1 MKSPPNESER
11 LEQQIA
17 GVERTIIVVRY
28 LAVALVAAGLLVGLA
43 GARKFTAGPDDL
55 SRMGSFLQGTTGA
68 LWGLAGLV
76 LVYVAFLGQ
85 QLQILHQKED
95 LRLTREAFKQQQA
108 EMELQTEEFE
118 NQRFDTTFFALL
130 GAHQDLVKSSEID
143 TGRGPKAGAEAF
155 NMLLARISERYREAR
170 ARDAAAPSLEQAKK
184 IYLEEFRNYE
194 GMLGPYF
201 HSLYHILKFVDD
213 RQLPVERADERRRYT
228 NFLRARLSFSELIIL
243 FYGGLSEQG
252 AGMRSLIERHA
263 LLKHLA
269 PDRLLDPEHR
279 AAYRPTA
286 YARPMSKN
294 RDIDKPSRTAPISSP
309 PLSLS

>member
-1 MKSPPNESER
+1 MKSPKTEVDPNEQE
-11 LEQQIA
+11 IG
-17 GVERTIIVVRY
+17 GVERTIKAFRW
-28 LAVALVAAGLLVGLA
+28 VAAGLVLGGLIVGVV
-43 GARKFTAGPDDL
+43 GAQRFGTGLDDL
-55 SRMGSFLQGTTGA
+55 SRLGSFLQGTTGA
-68 LWGLAGLV
+68 LWGLAGLT

-95 LRLTREAFKQQQA
+95 LRLTREAFKQQQV

-143 TGRGPKAGAEAF
+143 TGRGPRAGAEAF
-155 NMLLARISERYREAR
+155 NLLLTRISERYREAR
-170 ARDAAAPSLEQAKK
+170 ARDTTTPSLELAKR

-228 NFLRARLSFSELIIL
+228 NFIRARLSFSELIIL
-243 FYGGLSEQG
+243 FYGGLSDQG

-263 LLKHLA
+263 LLKHLT
-269 PDRLLDPEHR
+269 PDRLLDTEHR

-286 YARPMSKN
+286 YARPVTKLREALKSPTLPPPP
-294 RDIDKPSRTAPISSP
+294 PSVY
-309 PLSLS
+309 

>member
-1 MKSPPNESER
+1 MKSLKTEVDPNEQE
-11 LEQQIA
+11 IG
-17 GVERTIIVVRY
+17 GVERTIKAFRW
-28 LAVALVAAGLLVGLA
+28 VAAGLVVAGLIVGVV
-43 GARKFTAGPDDL
+43 GAQRFGTGLDDL
-55 SRMGSFLQGTTGA
+55 SRLGSFLQGTTGA
-68 LWGLAGLV
+68 LWGLAGLT

-95 LRLTREAFKQQQA
+95 LRLTREAFKQQQV

-143 TGRGPKAGAEAF
+143 TGRGPRAGAEAF
-155 NMLLARISERYREAR
+155 NLLLTRISERYREAR
-170 ARDAAAPSLEQAKK
+170 ARDTGMPSLELARR

-194 GMLGPYF
+194 GVLGPYF

-228 NFLRARLSFSELIIL
+228 NFIRARLSFSELIIL
-243 FYGGLSEQG
+243 FYGGLSDQG

-263 LLKHLA
+263 LLKHLT
-269 PDRLLDPEHR
+269 PDRLLDPDHR
-279 AAYRPTA
+279 SAYRPSA
-286 YARPMSKN
+286 YARPVTKN
-294 RDIDKPSRTAPISSP
+294 RDQPVKSPTLPPPPPSVY
-309 PLSLS
+309 

>member
-1 MKSPPNESER
+1 MKAQLNEPER

-17 GVERTIIVVRY
+17 EVERTIIVVRY
-28 LAVALVAAGLLVGLA
+28 LSLGLVAAGLIVGLL
-43 GARKFTAGPDDL
+43 GAVKFTTGLDDL
-55 SRMGSFLQGTTGA
+55 SRMGSYLQGTTGT
-68 LWGLAGLV
+68 LWGLAGLT

-143 TGRGPKAGAEAF
+143 TGRGPRAGAEAF
-155 NMLLARISERYREAR
+155 NMLLARISERYHEAR
-170 ARDAAAPSLEQAKK
+170 SRDAATPSLEQARR

-213 RQLPVERADERRRYT
+213 RQLPIERADERRRYT

-294 RDIDKPSRTAPISSP
+294 RDADKAARTAPMSPP

>member
-1 MKSPPNESER
+1 MTPKLQPNDTDRHDQEIS
-11 LEQQIA
+11 A
-17 GVERTIIVVRY
+17 VERTIKVVRY
-28 LAVALVAAGLLVGLA
+28 LAVALVGTGLFTGLW
-43 GARKFTAGPDDL
+43 GVSRFSSGPDDL
-55 SRMGSFLQGTTGA
+55 SRLGTFLQGTTGV
-68 LWGLAGLV
+68 LWGLAGLT

-155 NMLLARISERYREAR
+155 SMLLNRITERYREAR
-170 ARDAAAPSLEQAKK
+170 ARDGTIPSLELSKR

-213 RQLPVERADERRRYT
+213 RQLPLDRADERRRYT
-228 NFLRARLSFSELIIL
+228 NFIRARLSFSELIVL
-243 FYGGLSEQG
+243 FYGGLSDQG

-269 PDRLLDPEHR
+269 PDRLLDPDHR
-279 AAYRPTA
+279 NAYRPAA
-286 YARPMSKN
+286 YARPVTKN
-294 RDIDKPSRTAPISSP
+294 RDITPRPAPAPPPPSIY
-309 PLSLS
+309 